1 MKMKIIQYFLLIC
14 FVFTIITSY
23 AQNKNNTSTDSSIT
37 FKVFS
42 AYEQCKHRIE
52 EAVKDKGVKSVDW
65 NVATK
70 QLSLVYNLS

>member
-23 AQNKNNTSTDSSIT
+23 AQNKNNTSTDNSIT
-37 FKVFS
+37 FKVFGP
-42 AYEQCKHRIE
+42 YEQCKHRIE